1 MVETRDIASYVDDVR
16 TQYSTGHA
24 GEHAYRPALQ
34 RLMRS
39 FDDVQA
45 VNDPK
50 RSVYGAPDFIFLRRS
65 NPDLVLGYAEA
76 KDVGSDLNKVEKSPQ
91 MKRYAGYQNL
101 YLTDYLEFR
110 FFKDG
115 VSYKKIRI
123 AQERDGSI
131 VGEPSTYARLADE
144 MTAFLELPPQPISSG
159 KGLAEIMGSKARR
172 IRDDILETFELGPP
186 DNHALVQIFNL
197 MRRMLVHDLSKPKFA
212 DMYSQTLVY
221 GLFVARYNDPS
232 PTSFTRAEARSLV
245 PKTNP
250 FLRHFFD
257 HIVGPDFDDNLSRA
271 VDELCEV
278 FRVSD
283 IRSLVHAHL
292 SRSPSRSESDP
303 IIHFYEDF
311 LHAYDPLLRKRMGAY
326 YTPVPV
332 VSFIVRQV
340 DGLLRGHFSLPQGL
354 GDASR
359 VAIEQPSG
367 QVTKLRSPVDGRRTV
382 RYKKQ
387 LVEYHRVQILDPAV
401 GTATFLNETVKLI
414 SQKFVG
420 QEGRWGPYVNDDLLP
435 RLNGFELMMAP
446 YTIAHLKLGMTLE
459 ELGVTTLSRRIGV
472 YLTNTLEEGIPEQ
485 PDIFSF
491 GLAEA
496 VTQEGEQAG
505 RVKTDYPVMVV
516 LGNPPYSV
524 ISSNL
529 SDYQRRLIEKYKYV
543 DGVRISEKGA
553 LRLEMNLNDDYVKF
567 IAFAQDMIEKTGQG
581 ILAYINNNTWL
592 EANSHRGM
600 RYSLLSTF
608 DEIFVVNLS
617 NSSRGDENVFDIKQ
631 KVCIN
636 IFVRKPG
643 ERNDE
648 IATVHRVDL
657 TGKRIKKFEWLHKSD
672 LNSIKWKSFT
682 PRGPQY
688 ELIDRDWGVGSDY
701 IEFTP
706 INDLFLKMSTT
717 VLTARDKFAID
728 FSKEVLAERVREFAN
743 SKLSDELISSR
754 YGLRSNAHWSLAERR
769 TEFHLK
775 HLKPESIIEQYN
787 YRPFDTRWLAYDDS
801 IVQCTRNVV
810 MRHVVGHRN
819 IVLTTCRFITGDTWN
834 HALIGDK
841 LVDDSYI
848 SNRSKERGQAFVLY
862 LFEADG
868 ERRTNLATTAVKE
881 FLKNVTSKVEP
892 EEVVDYIY
900 AVLHST
906 RYRTKY
912 LEFLRIGFP
921 RIPPPKSDAE
931 FRELARLGERLR
943 LMHLMDDPSIDDL
956 VTTYPAAG
964 TDRVE
969 GVSYANGSV
978 FINDAQYFGQV
989 PPEVWRYA
997 IGAYRPA
1004 EKWLKDRR
1012 GMKLSSADI
1021 LHYQRMVKALS
1032 ETLKAVKSIDGVTTY
1047 WA

>member
-1 MVETRDIASYVDDVR
+1 M
-16 TQYSTGHA
+16 
-24 GEHAYRPALQ
+24 
-34 RLMRS
+34 
-39 FDDVQA
+39 
-45 VNDPK
+45 
-50 RSVYGAPDFIFLRRS
+50 GA
-65 NPDLVLGYAEA
+65 
-76 KDVGSDLNKVEKSPQ
+76 
-91 MKRYAGYQNL
+91 
-101 YLTDYLEFR
+101 
-110 FFKDG
+110 
-115 VSYKKIRI
+115 
-123 AQERDGSI
+123 
-131 VGEPSTYARLADE
+131 
-144 MTAFLELPPQPISSG
+144 
-159 KGLAEIMGSKARR
+159 KARR
-172 IRDDILETFELGPP
+172 IRDDILETFELGAP

-197 MRRMLVHDLSKPKFA
+197 MRRMLVHDLSKSMFA

-221 GLFVARYNDPS
+221 GLFVARYNDLTPN
-232 PTSFTRAEARSLV
+232 SFSRAEARSLV

-257 HIVGPDFDDNLSRA
+257 HIVGPDFDDTLSRA

-283 IRSLVHAHL
+283 VPSLVHAHL
-292 SRSPSRSESDP
+292 GKSPSRSASDP

-332 VSFIVRQV
+332 VNFIVRQV
-340 DGLLRGHFSLPQGL
+340 DAILRNQFSLPQGL

-367 QVTKLRSPVDGRRTV
+367 QVTKLRSPVDGRRTI
-382 RYKKQ
+382 RYDKQ

-420 QEGRWGPYVNDDLLP
+420 QEGQWRAYVNDDLLP

-459 ELGVTTLSRRIGV
+459 DLGVSTLSRRIGV

-485 PDIFSF
+485 PDIFTF

-529 SDYQRRLIEKYKYV
+529 SEYQRGLIEEYKYV
-543 DGVRISEKGA
+543 EGARITEKGA

-567 IAFAQDMIEKTGQG
+567 IAFAQNTIGKTGQG
-581 ILAYINNNTWL
+581 ILAYVNNNTWL

-600 RYSLLSTF
+600 RYSLLSIF
-608 DEIFVVNLS
+608 DEIYIINLS
-617 NSSRGDENVFDIKQ
+617 NASRGDENVFDIKQ
-631 KVCIN
+631 KVCMN

-643 ERNDE
+643 ERRDE
-648 IATVHRVDL
+648 IAIVHRVDL
-657 TGKRIKKFEWLHKSD
+657 SGKRIKKFKWLRESDIDSIEWT
-672 LNSIKWKSFT
+672 SFT

-688 ELIDRDWGVGSDY
+688 ELVDRDWEVGGIYTDF
-701 IEFTP
+701 IP
-706 INDLFLKMSTT
+706 IDEIFMKMSTT

-728 FSKEVLAERVREFAN
+728 FSKEALAERVKEFSN
-743 SKLSDELISSR
+743 LKLSEEIMASR
-754 YGLRSNAHWSLAERR
+754 YGLKSNAHWNLPERR
-769 TEFHLK
+769 AEFHLK
-775 HLKPESIIEQYN
+775 RLGPESIIQRYD

-810 MRHVVGHRN
+810 MRHVVGHKN

-834 HALIGDK
+834 HVFIGDK
-841 LVDDSYI
+841 LVDDSYV

-862 LFEADG
+862 LFEGDG
-868 ERRTNLATTAVKE
+868 QRRANLSRSGLKSL
-881 FLKNVTSKVEP
+881 LKNVSEKVTP

-906 RYRTKY
+906 PYRTTY

-921 RIPPPKSDAE
+921 RIPPPSSAAE
-931 FRELARLGERLR
+931 FRELGRLGARLR
-943 LMHLMDDPSIDDL
+943 LTHLMEDRSVDDL
-956 VTTYPAAG
+956 ITTYPIVGA
-964 TDRVE
+964 DVVE
-969 GVSYANGSV
+969 HVSYGNGNV
-978 FINDAQYFGQV
+978 YINDNQYFGQV
-989 PPEVWRYA
+989 PPSVWSYA

-1012 GMKLSSADI
+1012 GMKLSSAGI
-1021 LHYQRMVKALS
+1021 VHYQKMIKALS
-1032 ETLKAVKSIDGVTTY
+1032 ETLETVESIDRVTTY
-1047 WA
+1047 WT